1 MLKPQKDT
9 IIPAIEIAKKQYEVK
24 KALAVDLYFYLSTY
38 DGRQEDNNKYDKR
51 KSELMDLQIYI
62 SVLKDLLKKAE

>member
-9 IIPAIEIAKKQYEVK
+9 VLASIELANKEYEVK

-38 DGRQEDNNKYDKR
+38 GGRQEDNNKYDKR

-62 SVLKDLLKKAE
+62 SVLKDLLKEAE